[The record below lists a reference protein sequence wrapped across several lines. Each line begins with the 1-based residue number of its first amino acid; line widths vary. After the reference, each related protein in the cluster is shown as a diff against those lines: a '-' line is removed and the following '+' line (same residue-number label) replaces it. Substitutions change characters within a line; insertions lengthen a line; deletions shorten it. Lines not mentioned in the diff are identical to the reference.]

1 MHKIKNVILIMIFL
15 LFAFNNKSFAKE
27 VKRGIENFP
36 VSYQGYLYELKQ
48 NHPNWNFNAL
58 YTGLNWN
65 DAISNENVF
74 TKNLV
79 PISYSDNWKNTNPAY
94 YNVQVDSNWVD
105 ASRQAIL
112 YTMDPRNFLNNV
124 RIFQFEDNSYNEA
137 INRKDLIEKILYGTE
152 FYNKQVDFLD
162 SLGNRIYT
170 DSTYSDLI
178 ANASKLS
185 NVSSFNL
192 ASRIKQE
199 VGPFLSHK
207 SISGDV
213 EGYEG
218 LYNFYNIGATSS
230 QNAMETIKRGLQY
243 ARDGK
248 GASENIKTL
257 YLIPWNTK
265 EKAISG
271 GAIFL
276 GRTYINAGQNSI
288 YLQKFNVADDN
299 VNKLYFHQYMT
310 NVLAPYSESLSIYK
324 GYSNTN
330 LLESNLSFIIPV
342 FDNMPEINTESPN
355 INTQDYVQDNSNV
368 IAKVTTT
375 LNIRSGPST
384 NYESLTKVNSSSKIT
399 RISKCIGSGELWDR
413 VILDNGIVGYAFQ
426 NYLEEVPQNEL
437 NENELKF
444 DTSLRVSN
452 FEISNLPSINTVS
465 KIKEKVNTT
474 HKIEFQDQNGNI
486 LGENDLV
493 GTGSRLKILDDNVT
507 TLTTYKFILYGDV
520 NGDGKISSVDLLV
533 LQRHILEIK
542 LLQDVYYKA
551 GNINKNGKKPS
562 SYDSLL
568 IQRHILGYKA
578 IEQ

>member
-355 INTQDYVQDNSNV
+355 INTQDYIQDNSNV

>member
-474 HKIEFQDQNGNI
+474 HKIEFQNQNGNI

>member
-452 FEISNLPSINTVS
+452 FEISNLPSTNTVS
-465 KIKEKVNTT
+465 KIKEKINTT
-474 HKIEFQDQNGNI
+474 HKIEFQNQNGNI

>member
-437 NENELKF
+437 NE
-444 DTSLRVSN
+444 
-452 FEISNLPSINTVS
+452 
-465 KIKEKVNTT
+465 
-474 HKIEFQDQNGNI
+474 
-486 LGENDLV
+486 
-493 GTGSRLKILDDNVT
+493 
-507 TLTTYKFILYGDV
+507 
-520 NGDGKISSVDLLV
+520 
-533 LQRHILEIK
+533 
-542 LLQDVYYKA
+542 
-551 GNINKNGKKPS
+551 
-562 SYDSLL
+562 
-568 IQRHILGYKA
+568 
-578 IEQ
+578 